1 MKRIILLLLLLPS
14 VLIAQFK
21 IELTPIQKVVI
32 PGEVTYNLIN
42 FMGSADG
49 VSYTPTI
56 TQNVYTKIT
65 PGMTAHVI
73 NGITFADDSLT
84 IQSAGDYLIYISV
97 AFTAASSSDL
107 WRIEVYKNGAAISNI
122 GRFITRSYASSNPDA
137 ISHFWYLPGLAVD
150 DDISFRMTNLSASRN
165 PTIVDF
171 KVYMEK
177 KPK

>member
-1 MKRIILLLLLLPS
+1 MKRIILLLLLLP
-14 VLIAQFK
+14 VTLTAQFK

-32 PGEVTYNLIN
+32 PGEVAYNLIN
-42 FMGSADG
+42 FTGSADG

-56 TQNVYTKIT
+56 AQNVYTKLT
-65 PGMTAHVI
+65 PGMVAHVN

-84 IQSAGDYLIYISV
+84 IQSAGDYLIYITV
-97 AFTAASSSDL
+97 AFTAASTTDL
-107 WRIEVYKNGAAISNI
+107 WRIEVYKNGAVIPNI
-122 GRFITRSYASSNPDA
+122 GRFITRSYASSDPDA
-137 ISHFWYLPGLAVD
+137 LSSFWYLNGLAVD

-171 KVYMEK
+171 KIYVEK